1 MPTCPLVTPT
11 TDRLTLSTGDWV
23 DVKRELN
30 AGEYFDYLV
39 KLSDRQP
46 FAKLLAYVV
55 KWSFLDYDGA
65 PLAYDLEQ
73 PDTERLAAIRHFAI
87 PLIRELTDTLDRH
100 EKTVDAARDAK
111 KKTPA
116 IALASNRTSASAGT

>member
-39 KLSDRQP
+39 QLADRQP

-73 PDTERLAAIRHFAI
+73 PATERLAAIRHFAI